1 MTIEQ
6 KTNFIKLT
14 PEEGYH
20 ISKADR
26 SDMYEGFI
34 YLGKYD
40 LPENYIE
47 VIDEEYEAWKRLK
60 EEELKR
66 LQEEELKRL
75 QEEEEAK
82 QLQEEEE
89 IASLTNLE

>member
-1 MTIEQ
+1 MIIEQ

-14 PEEGYH
+14 PEKSFH

-26 SDMYEGFI
+26 SEMYEGFI

-47 VIDEEYEAWKRLK
+47 VIAEEYEVWKRLK
-60 EEELKR
+60 AEEA
-66 LQEEELKRL
+66 QRL
-75 QEEEEAK
+75 QEEEEA
-82 QLQEEEE
+82 QRLADEEERRLAE
-89 IASLTNLE
+89 EGNNY

>member
-6 KTNFIKLT
+6 KTNYIKLT
-14 PEEGYH
+14 PEKGFR

-47 VIDEEYEAWKRLK
+47 VPNEEYEELKRLQE

-66 LQEEELKRL
+66 LQEEESKRL
-75 QEEEEAK
+75 QEEEA
-82 QLQEEEE
+82 QRLQEEEN
-89 IASLTNLE
+89 ASLTNLE

>member
-1 MTIEQ
+1 MKIEQ
-6 KTNFIKLT
+6 KPNYIKLT
-14 PEEGYH
+14 PEKGFH

-40 LPENYIE
+40 VPENYIE
-47 VIDEEYEAWKRLK
+47 VIAEEYEEWKRLK

-66 LQEEELKRL
+66 LQEEEAKRL
-75 QEEEEAK
+75 QEEEELK
-82 QLQEEEE
+82 RQQELEM
-89 IASLTNLE
+89 ASNQQ

>member
-1 MTIEQ
+1 MVIEQ
-6 KTNFIKLT
+6 KTNYIKLT
-14 PEEGYH
+14 PEEGFH

-47 VIDEEYEAWKRLK
+47 VIAEEYEAWKRLK
-60 EEELKR
+60 AEEAQR
-66 LQEEELKRL
+66 LQEEEAQRL
-75 QEEEEAK
+75 QEEEAQRLADEG
-82 QLQEEEE
+82 
-89 IASLTNLE
+89 NNH

>member
-6 KTNFIKLT
+6 KTNYIKLT
-14 PEEGYH
+14 PEKGFH

-40 LPENYIE
+40 APENYIE
-47 VIDEEYEAWKRLK
+47 VIAEEYEAWKQLK
-60 EEELKR
+60 AEELER
-66 LQEEELKRL
+66 LQA
-75 QEEEEAK
+75 EEEA
-82 QLQEEEE
+82 QRLADEEAQRLADEG
-89 IASLTNLE
+89 NNY

>member
-1 MTIEQ
+1 MKIEQ

-14 PEEGYH
+14 PTPGFH

-40 LPENYIE
+40 APENYIE
-47 VIDEEYEAWKRLK
+47 VIAEEYEVWKQLK
-60 EEELKR
+60 AEELER
-66 LQEEELKRL
+66 LQA
-75 QEEEEAK
+75 EEEA
-82 QLQEEEE
+82 QRLAEEEAQRLAE
-89 IASLTNLE
+89 EGNNH

>member
-6 KTNFIKLT
+6 KTNYIKLT
-14 PEEGYH
+14 PTPSFH

-26 SDMYEGFI
+26 SEMYEGFI

-40 LPENYIE
+40 APENYIE
-47 VIDEEYEAWKRLK
+47 VIAEEYEVWKQLK

-66 LQEEELKRL
+66 LQEEEEAQRL
-75 QEEEEAK
+75 ADEEARR
-82 QLQEEEE
+82 LAEER
-89 IASLTNLE
+89 

>member
-47 VIDEEYEAWKRLK
+47 VIAEEYEAWKRLK

-82 QLQEEEE
+82 
-89 IASLTNLE
+89 

>member
-14 PEEGYH
+14 PEEGFH

-26 SDMYEGFI
+26 SEMYEGFI

-40 LPENYIE
+40 APENYIE
-47 VIDEEYEAWKRLK
+47 VIAEEYEEWKRLK
-60 EEELKR
+60 AEELKR
-66 LQEEELKRL
+66 IQEEELKRL
-75 QEEEEAK
+75 QEEEK
-82 QLQEEEE
+82 LKRLQEEERE
-89 IASLTNLE
+89 QLQE

>member
-1 MTIEQ
+1 MIIEQ

-14 PEEGYH
+14 PEEGFH

-47 VIDEEYEAWKRLK
+47 VTAEEYEEW
-60 EEELKR
+60 
-66 LQEEELKRL
+66 
-75 QEEEEAK
+75 K
-82 QLQEEEE
+82 QLQEEE

>member
-14 PEEGYH
+14 PEKGSH

-26 SDMYEGFI
+26 SEMYEGFI

-47 VIDEEYEAWKRLK
+47 VIAEEYEVWKRLK
-60 EEELKR
+60 AEEAQR
-66 LQEEELKRL
+66 QQEEELKRQ
-75 QEEEEAK
+75 QEEEEA
-82 QLQEEEE
+82 QRLAEED
-89 IASLTNLE
+89 NNH